1 MHPHDLFQA
10 KEEGRA
16 WQAADDVDCDARR
29 RALGRQLREP
39 LGGSGRADDV
49 ADRLQYHRRLAAL
62 NCSDSE
68 LGLGAPSSPAGRLL
82 LASNANS
89 SMASCSTTTVQSSSS
104 GSAESR
110 QQLFLG
116 EGREHPL
123 IDADLVETKPRR
135 TRPARTCARPRSRD
149 PLPTEPRRSSSQT
162 RLAACS
168 KCRGSRSSHCCELRI
183 RGAPPF
189 YARSAA
195 GNGHRHRLRPGSR
208 PSSAWST
215 ITAATTSVGT
225 AGRPRPD
232 GKQVREQLVGVQLV
246 LVIGQERLH
255 AAIRN
260 ELPAQGRCV
269 QELTVG
275 IAMSLHVWSVR
286 SGGDRREHPRTN
298 CSAVS

>member
-232 GKQVREQLVGVQLV
+232 G
-246 LVIGQERLH
+246 
-255 AAIRN
+255 N
-260 ELPAQGRCV
+260 
-269 QELTVG
+269 
-275 IAMSLHVWSVR
+275 R
-286 SGGDRREHPRTN
+286 SANSSSGYSS
-298 CSAVS
+298 CW